1 MVMQTILDQKV
12 KRTRQILGRSSWI
25 KGFTRVLVG
34 ILFLALLH
42 NPVQALSLT
51 LPGSYTV
58 NLSWDASRSTDV
70 VSYDVYYGTAS
81 GVYTNNVLVGN
92 VTSCTITSLSAGV
105 TYYITV
111 AAVDVNG
118 QESAFSNE
126 INYMPGV
133 PTVQVGAASAGQ
145 FNLTL
150 SGLIGQAYNV
160 EASPDLVTWTVIG
173 TVTLDATGSLNFT
186 DPNAADF
193 PQRYYRTAQVP

>member
-12 KRTRQILGRSSWI
+12 KRARRLLGWSSRI

-51 LPGSYTV
+51 LPASYTV
-58 NLSWDASRSTDV
+58 NLSWDASPSTDV
-70 VSYDVYYGTAS
+70 VGYDVYYGTAS
-81 GVYTNNVLVGN
+81 GVYTNNILVGN
-92 VTSCTITSLSAGV
+92 VTSYTISGLSAGV

-111 AAVDVNG
+111 AALDVNG
-118 QESAFSNE
+118 QESPFSNE

-186 DPNAADF
+186 DTNAAIF
-193 PQRYYRTAQVP
+193 PQRFYRTAQVP

>member
-12 KRTRQILGRSSWI
+12 KRAGRLLGWSSRI

-58 NLSWDASRSTDV
+58 NLSWDDSPSTDV
-70 VSYDVYYGTAS
+70 VGYDVYYGTTS
-81 GVYTNNVLVGN
+81 GVYTNNILVGN
-92 VTSCTITSLSAGV
+92 VTSYTISGLSAGV

-118 QESAFSNE
+118 QESPFSNE

-133 PTVQVGAASAGQ
+133 PSVQVGAASARQ

-150 SGLIGQAYNV
+150 SGLIGQTYNV
-160 EASPDLVTWTVIG
+160 EASPDLVAWTVIG

-186 DPNAADF
+186 DTNAANF
-193 PQRYYRTAQVP
+193 SQRFYRTAQVP

>member
-1 MVMQTILDQKV
+1 
-12 KRTRQILGRSSWI
+12 
-25 KGFTRVLVG
+25 
-34 ILFLALLH
+34 
-42 NPVQALSLT
+42 
-51 LPGSYTV
+51 
-58 NLSWDASRSTDV
+58 
-70 VSYDVYYGTAS
+70 
-81 GVYTNNVLVGN
+81 VGN

>member
-1 MVMQTILDQKV
+1 MVMQTILKQTA
-12 KRTRQILGRSSWI
+12 RRAFL
-25 KGFTRVLVG
+25 GFTRVLVG

-58 NLSWDASRSTDV
+58 NLSWDASQSTDV
-70 VSYDVYYGTAS
+70 VGYDVYYGTTS
-81 GVYTNNVLVGN
+81 GVYTNNVLVEN
-92 VTSCTITSLSAGV
+92 VTSCTVTGLSAGV
-105 TYYITV
+105 IYYITV

-133 PTVQVGAASAGQ
+133 PTVQIGAASAGQ

-160 EASPDLVTWTVIG
+160 EASPDLVTWTIIG
-173 TVTLDATGSLNFT
+173 TVTLDATGSLDFT
-186 DPNAADF
+186 DPNAANF
-193 PQRYYRTAQVP
+193 PQRFYRTAQIP

>member
-1 MVMQTILDQKV
+1 MVMQTILKQTA
-12 KRTRQILGRSSWI
+12 RRALL
-25 KGFTRVLVG
+25 GFTRVLVG

-42 NPVQALSLT
+42 NPAQALSLT

-58 NLSWDASRSTDV
+58 NLSWDASQSTDV
-70 VSYDVYYGTAS
+70 VGYDVYYGTTS
-81 GVYTNNVLVGN
+81 GVYTNNVLVEN
-92 VTSCTITSLSAGV
+92 VTSCTVTGLSAGV
-105 TYYITV
+105 IYYITV

-160 EASPDLVTWTVIG
+160 EASPDLVTWTIIG
-173 TVTLDATGSLNFT
+173 TVTLDATGSLDFT
-186 DPNAADF
+186 DPNAANF
-193 PQRYYRTAQVP
+193 PQRFYRTAQIP